1 MKIWKRNAIIAT
13 VLLFVC
19 AGIYLNW
26 SYNNKQPAAAEL
38 TDTLDAEQVMGEGL
52 VISDPSDAAVEEA
65 SAQAGAQMEDYFAQV
80 RLSPHESRDSAVE
93 LLEQTIAYDEGTEVG
108 TAATQ
113 TLNELVSTALSEAQI
128 ESLVI
133 AKGYA
138 DCVTYIHD
146 DTVCVAV
153 AAPAEGLDQTDVALI
168 SDVVTA
174 MAVMEQE
181 GVCGLSTGIGSD
193 IAEML
198 GMKSAAKGVRI
209 VSDKEGRLF
218 VECNVVAN
226 FGYSVFELA
235 KNVQDAVRSSLE
247 SVTGLNV
254 AKVNVNVCGI
264 ALPRESRK

>member
-65 SAQAGAQMEDYFAQV
+65 SAQAGTQMEDYFAQV
-80 RLSPHESRDSAVE
+80 RLSRQESRDSAVE

-138 DCVTYIHD
+138 DCVAYMTDSGI
-146 DTVCVAV
+146 TVAV
-153 AAPAEGLDQTDVALI
+153 SAPEDGLDAASVAQI
-168 SDVVTA
+168 ADIVTSQSDYSV
-174 MAVMEQE
+174 
-181 GVCGLSTGIGSD
+181 SD
-193 IAEML
+193 IRVIEV
-198 GMKSAAKGVRI
+198 K
-209 VSDKEGRLF
+209 
-218 VECNVVAN
+218 
-226 FGYSVFELA
+226 
-235 KNVQDAVRSSLE
+235 
-247 SVTGLNV
+247 
-254 AKVNVNVCGI
+254 
-264 ALPRESRK
+264 